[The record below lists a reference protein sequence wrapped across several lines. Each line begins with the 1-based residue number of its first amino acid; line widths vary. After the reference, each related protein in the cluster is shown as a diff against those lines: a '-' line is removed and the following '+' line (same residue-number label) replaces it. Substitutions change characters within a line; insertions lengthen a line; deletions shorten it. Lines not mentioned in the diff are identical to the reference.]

1 LSIDSTM
8 RLIIDAPATGSWNMA
23 VDQAVLETADETGQP
38 TLRFYQ
44 WSEPTLSLGYFQSVH
59 DRGQHPASQ
68 RCPLVRR
75 ASGGGA
81 IVHDREIT
89 YSLCLPSI
97 NRWSEA
103 NEAVYALVHQAVV
116 EILAEQKIT
125 AHRFVENAGADET
138 APWHRLEENS
148 LVRQDS
154 EQSQQPISLPRR
166 SIRPPKPFLC
176 FQRHHPGDVL
186 IGENKLLG
194 SAQRRRRN
202 AMLQHGSLLW
212 QRSPFAPELPGLTDL
227 AFDLALSSTSSTDLI
242 GLLASRIESVLKCE
256 ATVGTLSSE
265 EFAAAEVIEQTQFG
279 NADWTN
285 RR

>member
-1 LSIDSTM
+1 M

-23 VDQAVLETADETGQP
+23 VDQAILETADQTGQP

-59 DRGQHPASQ
+59 DRGQHSASQ
-68 RCPLVRR
+68 RCAVVRR

-81 IVHDREIT
+81 IIHDHEIT
-89 YSLCLPSI
+89 YSLCLPST

-125 AHRFVENAGADET
+125 AHRFVENVGADER
-138 APWHRLEENS
+138 APWHRLEENG

-154 EQSQQPISLPRR
+154 EQSQQPVSLPRR
-166 SIRPPKPFLC
+166 SVRPPKPFLC

-186 IGENKLLG
+186 IGENKILG
-194 SAQRRRRN
+194 SAQRRLKN

-212 QRSPFAPELPGLTDL
+212 QRSRFAPELPGLTDL
-227 AFDLALSSTSSTDLI
+227 AFDLALSTTDLI
-242 GLLASRIESVLKCE
+242 GLLASRMESVLKCE
-256 ATVGTLSSE
+256 ATVGTLSNE
-265 EFAAAEVIEQTQFG
+265 EFGAAEVIEQTQFG